1 MRVEMTNS
9 VLMRQ
14 MEIQRSEQFAI
25 PSVYPIV
32 ADKVNIVSKK
42 RVRIVEA
49 TSRTRNLIDIKT

>member
-14 MEIQRSEQFAI
+14 MEIQRSEQIAI
-25 PSVYPIV
+25 PAVYPIV

>member
-14 MEIQRSEQFAI
+14 MEIQRSEQIAI
-25 PSVYPIV
+25 PAVYPIV
-32 ADKVNIVSKK
+32 ADKVNIASKK

-49 TSRTRNLIDIKT
+49 TSRTGNLIDIKT

>member
-25 PSVYPIV
+25 PAVYPIV

-49 TSRTRNLIDIKT
+49 TSRTRNIIDIKT

>member
-49 TSRTRNLIDIKT
+49 TSRTRNFIDIKT